1 MTCLCLA
8 IVGAATVIQGNY
20 GVFTILSSIVLSI
33 DALIGA
39 ALFVSKNITSKVNL
53 KQISQSENVFVT
65 AF

>member
-1 MTCLCLA
+1 M
-8 IVGAATVIQGNY
+8 IQGNY
-20 GVFTILSSIVLSI
+20 GVFTVLSSIVLSI

>member
-1 MTCLCLA
+1 M
-8 IVGAATVIQGNY
+8 GAATVIQGNY
-20 GVFTILSSIVLSI
+20 GVFTVLSSIVLSI

-53 KQISQSENVFVT
+53 KQISQCENVFVT